1 MGFDLREFL
10 KFIRIEHSSFDLP
23 FAYMGVLLA
32 GVFSVKVLILVGI
45 AGISARTSGMIIN
58 RLMDLPLDRINPRTA
73 ERALVTGKISLRE
86 AKAALVASS
95 SIFVIVAFSI
105 NTLAGI
111 LSPIV
116 ILFFYL
122 YPLTKKIHAISH
134 YVLGFS
140 IGLIVLAGYVAGKDA
155 FPGSVRPYLL
165 MIFVS
170 LWISAFDIL
179 YQNSDYLFD
188 TSMGMKTIPVL
199 CRGRVDIPAVVTF
212 FGALVSFTFFSF
224 PSILLIIMVLIVAAI
239 ITVQMALWRKGDPE
253 FKDKVMMKFN
263 FPIPFIIVSFLILY
277 VLLG

>member
-212 FGALVSFTFFSF
+212 FGALVSFAFFSF

-239 ITVQMALWRKGDPE
+239 ITVQMALWRKGGPE

>member
-1 MGFDLREFL
+1 MAFDLKEFL
-10 KFIRIEHSSFDLP
+10 KFIRIEHSTFDLP
-23 FAYMGVLLA
+23 FAYIGVLLA
-32 GVFSVKVLILVGI
+32 GVFSVNVLILVGI

-58 RLMDLPLDRINPRTA
+58 RMMDLPLDKVNPRTSDM
-73 ERALVTGKISLRE
+73 ALVTGKISLRE
-86 AKAALVASS
+86 AKIALIASN

-105 NTLAGI
+105 NMLAGI

-122 YPLTKKIHAISH
+122 YPLTKRVPAISH

-140 IGLIVLAGYVAGKDA
+140 IGLIVLAGYVAAKDA
-155 FPGSVRPYLL
+155 FPRSIAPYLL

-199 CRGRVDIPAVVTF
+199 TKGRVDTPAGATF
-212 FGALVSFTFFSF
+212 FGALVSIAIFSF
-224 PSILLIIMVLIVAAI
+224 SSLLLLIMVFVVAVI
-239 ITVQMALWRKGDPE
+239 IAVQMTLWRKNDPA
-253 FKDKVMMKFN
+253 FRDKVMLKFN
-263 FPIPFIIVSFLILY
+263 FPIPFIILFFLILY
-277 VLLG
+277 MLIG